1 MKKALS
7 LLVFSFLLVSL
18 QAQGLCGE
26 VNFYFQQLTVNCRNI
41 AGRVIPTVKEHVTNR
56 VISGMHHG
64 QCSGVQT
71 YTNDF
76 VKFYSK
82 KFDGPEAADSLFQQ
96 FKEKLATC
104 MKADGFSIESQA
116 NIDDG
121 DKIIRW
127 SKSILKITKTV
138 VLDLKPDPD
147 GGFIVT
153 LEMILSS

>member
-1 MKKALS
+1 MKKLFS
-7 LLVFSFLLVSL
+7 LLLFSFLLANL
-18 QAQGLCGE
+18 RAQGLCDE
-26 VNFYFQQLTVNCRNI
+26 VNYYFQQLSVNCRNI
-41 AGRVIPTVKEHVTNR
+41 AGRVLPTVKEHITSR

-82 KFDGPEAADSLFQQ
+82 RFDQPEAADSLFQL
-96 FKEKLATC
+96 FKTQLSAC
-104 MKADGFSIESQA
+104 MKADSFSIESQA
-116 NIDDG
+116 SIDDG

-127 SKSILKITKTV
+127 GKSILKINKTV

-153 LEMILSS
+153 LEMILST

>member
-1 MKKALS
+1 MKKVSGVL
-7 LLVFSFLLVSL
+7 FLLFFFVNL
-18 QAQGLCGE
+18 QAQGFCDELG
-26 VNFYFQQLTVNCRNI
+26 FYFQQLTVNCRNI
-41 AGRVIPTVKEHVTNR
+41 AGKVIPTVKEHVTTK
-56 VISGMHHG
+56 VMSGMHHG

-76 VKFYSK
+76 VKFYSQ
-82 KFDGPEAADSLFQQ
+82 KFDTPEAADSLFQQ
-96 FKEKLATC
+96 FKTQLTAC

-127 SKSILKITKTV
+127 GKSILKTNKTV
-138 VLDLKPDPD
+138 ALDLKPDPD

-153 LEMILSS
+153 LELILS

>member
-1 MKKALS
+1 MKKIYSFFILS
-7 LLVFSFLLVSL
+7 ILFVSL
-18 QAQGLCGE
+18 HAQGLCDE
-26 VNFYFQQLTVNCRNI
+26 VSYYFQQLTVNCRNI
-41 AGRVIPTVKEHVTNR
+41 AGRVIPTVKEHITTR
-56 VISGMHHG
+56 VITGMHHG

-82 KFDGPEAADSLFQQ
+82 KFDGPEAADSLFQL
-96 FKEKLATC
+96 FKKQLVAC
-104 MKADGFSIESQA
+104 LKADGFIIESQA

-127 SKSILKITKTV
+127 GKSILKTSKTV
-138 VLDLKPDPD
+138 ALDLKPDPE

-153 LEMILSS
+153 LELILS

>member
-1 MKKALS
+1 MKKTLS
-7 LLVFSFLLVSL
+7 LLLFFFMLANL
-18 QAQGLCGE
+18 QAQGLCDE
-26 VNFYFQQLTVNCRNI
+26 VSYYFQQLTVNCRNI

-82 KFDGPEAADSLFQQ
+82 KFDVPEAADSLFQQ
-96 FKEKLATC
+96 FKEKLAAC
-104 MKADGFSIESQA
+104 MKADGFGIESQA

-127 SKSILKITKTV
+127 AKTVLKTTKTL